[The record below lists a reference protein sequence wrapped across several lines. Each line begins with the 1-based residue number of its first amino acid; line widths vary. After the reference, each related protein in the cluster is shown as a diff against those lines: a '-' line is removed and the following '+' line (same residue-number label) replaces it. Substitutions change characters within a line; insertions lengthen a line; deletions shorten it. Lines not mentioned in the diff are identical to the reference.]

1 MTTRSK
7 GPAAGFGWLTRGFSV
22 GFRHPKPLLGG
33 AAVLLIAVLLPT
45 LVTLPLRIHAMQSG
59 TPPNP
64 ITSIGWLVFSM
75 LIGLLLIPLYGG
87 FLQLMD
93 AAEGGRA
100 ARVLDI
106 FRPYRDGSAL
116 RLIGFGLLMFLLYVV
131 VIGTLM
137 LTLGGGLLHWY
148 VQMLGTQPQQPPM
161 PPSLPHGF
169 GVFLALSMVFALFM
183 TGFYAIALGQVVLS
197 RRGVFASVG
206 DGIVG
211 AAKNVLPLLTLALG
225 GLLAAIA
232 VGIAVI
238 FVVMVV
244 VLLGKLVG
252 QWLVLVIAIP
262 LYIALMMTVFVGM
275 FGVSYHLWRDVCGTD
290 DATAMPEPVT
300 A

>member
-7 GPAAGFGWLTRGFSV
+7 GPAAGFGWLTRGFSA

-33 AAVLLIAVLLPT
+33 AAVLLIAAFLPT

-64 ITSIGWLVFSM
+64 VTSIGSLVFSM

-93 AAEGGRA
+93 ATEGGRA

-116 RLIGFGLLMFLLYVV
+116 RLIGFGLLVLLLYVV
-131 VIGTLM
+131 IIGALM

-169 GVFLALSMVFALFM
+169 GVFFALSMVFALFM
-183 TGFYAIALGQVVLS
+183 TGFYAIALGQVALS

-232 VGIAVI
+232 LAIAVI
-238 FVVMVV
+238 FVGMVV

-262 LYIALMMTVFVGM
+262 LYIALMMTVFVGG
-275 FGVSYHLWRDVCGTD
+275 FGVSYHFWRDVCGPD
-290 DATAMPEPVT
+290 EATAMQEPVT

>member
-7 GPAAGFGWLTRGFSV
+7 GPAAGFGWLTRGFSA

-33 AAVLLIAVLLPT
+33 AAVLLIAVFLPT
-45 LVTLPLRIHAMQSG
+45 LLTLPIRIHVMHGG
-59 TPPNP
+59 TPPTP
-64 ITSIGWLVFSM
+64 ATSIGWILLSM
-75 LIGLLLIPLYGG
+75 LCGLLLMPLYGG
-87 FLQLMD
+87 FLQVID
-93 AAEGGRA
+93 AAEGDRP

-116 RLIGFGLLMFLLYVV
+116 RLIGFGLLVLLLYVV
-131 VIGTLM
+131 MIVTLM
-137 LTLGGGLLHWY
+137 LALGGGLLHWY
-148 VQMLGTQPQQPPM
+148 VQMLGMPPQQPSV

-169 GVFLALSMVFALFM
+169 GVFFALSMVFALFM
-183 TGFYAIALGQVVLS
+183 TGFYAIALGQVALS

-232 VGIAVI
+232 LAIAVM
-238 FVVMVV
+238 FVLMVV

-252 QWLVLVIAIP
+252 QWLVVVIAIP
-262 LYIALMMTVFVGM
+262 VYIALMMTIFVGM
-275 FGVSYHLWRDVCGTD
+275 FGVSYHLWRDVCGPD
-290 DATAMPEPVT
+290 EATVMPEPVT